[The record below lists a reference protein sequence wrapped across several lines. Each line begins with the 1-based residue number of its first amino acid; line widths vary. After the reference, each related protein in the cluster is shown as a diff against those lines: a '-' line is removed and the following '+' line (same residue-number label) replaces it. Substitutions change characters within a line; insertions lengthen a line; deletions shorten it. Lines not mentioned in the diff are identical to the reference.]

1 MGDYDYRRGLCTSG
15 PTNGPGACV
24 MPEGPLCSQPYGNA
38 AAAEAVANTT
48 APGDGVLLNPGAPS
62 PPSVDLGPEWIP
74 DPEANLTPLPGTGD
88 IASQP
93 TQYEIDSQTM
103 TPAPSQAALDRQNE
117 IIEYER
123 QQRRIR
129 QRREANRERRR
140 AETQAVTPA
149 PESSHDVHQ
158 AGGVGPYRWSHRER
172 ASRHNMGGESGG
184 FGLFDEQGTDGGLNV
199 GARYTIG
206 HGSDMEG
213 NDEYGLH
220 VQGGLTGAGDLSG
233 GGDNVTF
240 EGGALNFDAGIY
252 GNDSTFTMGAQ
263 ANALEVA
270 AELAMDSDPNRD
282 TDTSIRGGLSAG
294 EGLAL
299 RLHYGDADGDGVREY
314 GIGGDLLVGSG
325 DIRSEQIHRFGQFMS
340 RQYTNLGDNVNAI
353 IGHNLF
359 D

>member
-1 MGDYDYRRGLCTSG
+1 M
-15 PTNGPGACV
+15 
-24 MPEGPLCSQPYGNA
+24 
-38 AAAEAVANTT
+38 
-48 APGDGVLLNPGAPS
+48 
-62 PPSVDLGPEWIP
+62 
-74 DPEANLTPLPGTGD
+74 
-88 IASQP
+88 
-93 TQYEIDSQTM
+93 
-103 TPAPSQAALDRQNE
+103 
-117 IIEYER
+117 
-123 QQRRIR
+123 
-129 QRREANRERRR
+129 
-140 AETQAVTPA
+140 
-149 PESSHDVHQ
+149 
-158 AGGVGPYRWSHRER
+158 
-172 ASRHNMGGESGG
+172 
-184 FGLFDEQGTDGGLNV
+184 
-199 GARYTIG
+199 
-206 HGSDMEG
+206 
-213 NDEYGLH
+213 
-220 VQGGLTGAGDLSG
+220 
-233 GGDNVTF
+233 TF